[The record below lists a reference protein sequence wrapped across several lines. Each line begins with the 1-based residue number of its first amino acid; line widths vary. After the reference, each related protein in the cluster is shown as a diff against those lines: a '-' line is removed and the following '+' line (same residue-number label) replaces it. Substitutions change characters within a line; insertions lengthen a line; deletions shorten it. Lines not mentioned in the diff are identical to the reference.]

1 MTKRNMQL
9 GMNHSTA
16 SNRLVKDI
24 LYSLI
29 VETGKDICYQCNE
42 KIKREN
48 LSIEHKVPWLDS
60 ENPLEMYFDLSN
72 IAFSH
77 LKCNVGA
84 ARKNLAECGTDSAY
98 QRGCRCRPC
107 MDAAM
112 ITSRNK
118 YTPEKRRERY
128 LRNGK

>member
-42 KIKREN
+42 K
-48 LSIEHKVPWLDS
+48 
-60 ENPLEMYFDLSN
+60 
-72 IAFSH
+72 
-77 LKCNVGA
+77 
-84 ARKNLAECGTDSAY
+84 
-98 QRGCRCRPC
+98 
-107 MDAAM
+107 
-112 ITSRNK
+112 
-118 YTPEKRRERY
+118 
-128 LRNGK
+128 